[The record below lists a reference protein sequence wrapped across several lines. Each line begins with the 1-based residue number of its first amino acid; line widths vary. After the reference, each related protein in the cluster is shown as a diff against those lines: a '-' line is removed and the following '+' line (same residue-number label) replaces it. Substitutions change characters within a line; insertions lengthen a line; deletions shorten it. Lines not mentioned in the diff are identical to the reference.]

1 MFSLDLNC
9 LCQLQNGKGGGVLIL
24 KANMYINMY
33 IYVLIV
39 LAAYTK
45 DKLWNMIK
53 LSYWVMGKIKSL
65 FDIE

>member
-45 DKLWNMIK
+45 DKLWNMI
-53 LSYWVMGKIKSL
+53 SY
-65 FDIE
+65 